1 MAHPLP
7 GCAAPQQTALPRH
20 PARAPAPSE
29 WSNRRRVKSTVSSD
43 TYDPLRTAAE
53 RIGGQIAAAMNCQ
66 QPGEMIAFHKP

>member
-1 MAHPLP
+1 
-7 GCAAPQQTALPRH
+7 
-20 PARAPAPSE
+20 
-29 WSNRRRVKSTVSSD
+29 VSSD